1 MVRYLLRCILDEGT
15 LFLRK
20 AIVTIMIAVLLAA
33 NFSLAAGAKAAT
45 DFHHEAFDS
54 LLAKYVN
61 DRGWVDYPGL
71 ARDRAS
77 LDAYLKQLATA
88 DPASFGNDSDRLAF
102 WINAYNATTLAKA
115 LDQVYGKVKG
125 VKDVSGFFTS
135 APQRIAGEQL
145 TLDQIETRA
154 RHFADPRVHF
164 AVVCASTSCPKL
176 QPFAFT
182 GAQLNDQLDRAAHEF
197 LADPS
202 RGLRLDQEHKKVYLS
217 SIFKWYAGDF
227 TGASGSVASLLA
239 RAKAATS
246 GREIL
251 TFIKKYAPA
260 DAVRFIDQN
269 NPSVEYADYDWTV
282 NAQDTH
288 R

>member
-1 MVRYLLRCILDEGT
+1 M
-15 LFLRK
+15 LFLSK
-20 AIVTIMIAVLLAA
+20 AIVAIIVSVLLAA
-33 NFSLAAGAKAAT
+33 NFGLSAGLNAAV
-45 DFHHEAFDS
+45 DFHHEEFDA

-77 LDAYLKQLATA
+77 LDAYLLQLAAA
-88 DPASFGNDSDRLAF
+88 DPASFGSDSERLAF
-102 WINAYNATTLAKA
+102 WIDAYNATTLAKV
-115 LDQVYGKVKG
+115 LDQVYGKAKG

-135 APQRIAGEQL
+135 APRRIAGEQL

-154 RHFADPRVHF
+154 RHFGDPRVHF

-182 GAQLNDQLDRAAHEF
+182 GARLNDQLNRAAHEF

-202 RGLRLDQEHKKVYLS
+202 RGLRLDQAHKKVYLS

-227 TGASGSVASLLA
+227 TGASGGVASLLA

-246 GREIL
+246 GSEIL
-251 TFIKKYAPA
+251 TFVKKYAPP

-269 NPSVEYADYDWTV
+269 NPSVEYSEYDWSV
-282 NAQDTH
+282 NAQDSH